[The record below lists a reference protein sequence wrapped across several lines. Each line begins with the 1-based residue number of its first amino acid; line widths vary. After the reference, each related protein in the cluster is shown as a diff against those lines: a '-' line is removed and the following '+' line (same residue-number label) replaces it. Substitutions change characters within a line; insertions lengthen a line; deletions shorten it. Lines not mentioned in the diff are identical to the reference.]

1 MASLQISSDLLVKT
15 VHHLADAQE
24 EGELC
29 QEEGETEIAVDGAPV
44 ILTCRTVVSTV
55 NLHTKPPL
63 VCLSQHL
70 LVSAERLTRG
80 SAVALALRK
89 VEKTAMQAARLR
101 MLSPQPS
108 LVSSPSTA
116 CITRF
121 WEKLRGRSCQYWWR
135 GWEFSIIIKICL
147 LSIVSDLVV
156 VPPAGHAPDIHQ
168 HREVGEVVA
177 AARRLRY
184 SCGTTQHG
192 RAENLGG
199 AGEGGDGVAAVPG
212 PARLQKV
219 PVDTAGGRAGRRGH
233 QAGNPGVGIKAF

>member
-121 WEKLRGRSCQYWWR
+121 WEKL
-135 GWEFSIIIKICL
+135 

-168 HREVGEVVA
+168 HREVCEVVA

-192 RAENLGG
+192 RAGNLGG

-219 PVDTAGGRAGRRGH
+219 PVDTPGGRAGRRGH
-233 QAGNPGVGIKAF
+233 QTGNPGVGIKAF